1 VFHSAEPSRVR
12 PCRTEVLLRLKK
24 LETLENAAE
33 KIDKLTGFGDLERV
47 LEDVVRI
54 QVPSA

>member
-1 VFHSAEPSRVR
+1 VFHSAEPGRVR

-24 LETLENAAE
+24 LETLEKAAE